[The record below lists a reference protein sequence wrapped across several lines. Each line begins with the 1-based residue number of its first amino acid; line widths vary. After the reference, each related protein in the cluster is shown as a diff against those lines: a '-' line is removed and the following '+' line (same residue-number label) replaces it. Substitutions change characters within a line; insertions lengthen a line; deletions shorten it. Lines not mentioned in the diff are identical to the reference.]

1 MKWMT
6 LNNPNTPL
14 AERYL
19 NRCKNIWSVRL
30 FHLRTL
36 RLAQWLFLC
45 SIMITL
51 STSEFGS
58 SRVTCNSFLL
68 VRDYSQITSAKKYIH
83 FTFYVRSVQILFLS
97 ITVNLQSSNKRRGR
111 LWNFEDFREEIYW
124 RTVFKKA
131 ARISIFRFHAS
142 TN

>member
-30 FHLRTL
+30 FH
-36 RLAQWLFLC
+36 LAQWLFLC

-68 VRDYSQITSAKKYIH
+68 VRDYLQIASAKKYIH

-97 ITVNLQSSNKRRGR
+97 ITVNFQSSNKCRGS
-111 LWNFEDFREEIYW
+111 LWNFEDFRGEIYW